1 MKTEMQILCGLMSEK
16 HPDKGW
22 VLHGSLDDLKD
33 LTGLSLVNGGDV
45 KLTYADVVAK
55 RAELTAAEPM
65 RVLREERD
73 QLLAS
78 SDWTGLSDTALTSE
92 VSAKWKLYRQR
103 LRDLPSGLD
112 TESKVKNAVWPTKP

>member
-22 VLHGSLDDLKD
+22 VLHGSIDDVKD
-33 LTGLSLVNGGDV
+33 LTGLSLEDGGDV

-55 RAELTAAEPM
+55 RAELIAAEPM
-65 RVLREERD
+65 RLLREKRNRFLAESD
-73 QLLAS
+73 WWAS
-78 SDWTGLSDTALTSE
+78 SDLVMSDERNA
-92 VSAKWKLYRQR
+92 YRQA

-112 TESKVKNAVWPTKP
+112 TEEKVKNVTWPTKPG